1 MNQLSLVYPKYALGR
16 SEVLSKQQGGLL
28 VNCYKK
34 TIAMVEIAI
43 FLRTLCYRSVSETF
57 G

>member
-43 FLRTLCYRSVSETF
+43 VEFFSGRFVIDQ
-57 G
+57 